1 MANQRKVR
9 VEPLYD
15 ITDVEREILFDF
27 FPHLD
32 MGDSSEWIWRTRMPR
47 MFYQDQVIV
56 PRRYPEAEFPVG
68 SVVIVNDNYKHYAGE
83 VQVVLE
89 PIVNDGTRNLV
100 ARIDREEMTMF
111 DVIGDNDLVVF
122 LPAR

>member
-1 MANQRKVR
+1 
-9 VEPLYD
+9 
-15 ITDVEREILFDF
+15 
-27 FPHLD
+27 

-47 MFYQDQVIV
+47 MFYQDQVIA

>member
-1 MANQRKVR
+1 M
-9 VEPLYD
+9 
-15 ITDVEREILFDF
+15 
-27 FPHLD
+27 
-32 MGDSSEWIWRTRMPR
+32 
-47 MFYQDQVIV
+47 
-56 PRRYPEAEFPVG
+56 
-68 SVVIVNDNYKHYAGE
+68 NDNYKHYAGE